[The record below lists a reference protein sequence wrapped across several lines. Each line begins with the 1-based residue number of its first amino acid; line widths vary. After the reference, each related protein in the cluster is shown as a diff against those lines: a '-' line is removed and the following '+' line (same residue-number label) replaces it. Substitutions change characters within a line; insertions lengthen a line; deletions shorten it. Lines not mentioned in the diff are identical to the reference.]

1 MMNEVMKKI
10 LGLVLVG
17 ICFGAIKIATSYIGF
32 AIIVLLLTLALYL
45 IIGKD

>member
-17 ICFGAIKIATSYIGF
+17 ICFGAIKIVGSYIGF

-45 IIGKD
+45 IIGTD